1 MFEIQSINVELS
13 VAVEST
19 TDSTTIV
26 DNANTQTV
34 SETPVIDI
42 VSTNVQERDS
52 DLVANLDG
60 KPNDDDGDAAIEAI
74 VSDEHCAVA
83 SESISDDIASLDAAV
98 AKLNSEVLSLR
109 QESEAKAKLDEIV
122 QAADIASL
130 DAAVE
135 KLNSEVRDL
144 VGQSTEEDRAAS
156 GGAIPKATDNRYF
169 DYSLYRESSTSPPP
183 HPLSTYRW
191 EDIKREKEKVQR
203 ELTVN
208 FYSINFRPRACILWM
223 MIKM

>member
-1 MFEIQSINVELS
+1 MNIELS

-19 TDSTTIV
+19 ADVNETIV
-26 DNANTQTV
+26 EDANTQTV

-42 VSTNVQERDS
+42 VSTTVQAKDGG
-52 DLVANLDG
+52 LVADIDG
-60 KPNDDDGDAAIEAI
+60 RANDAAVIETI
-74 VSDEHCAVA
+74 VSDEHCGIDSAVA
-83 SESISDDIASLDAAV
+83 SESIRDDIASLDAAV
-98 AKLNSEVLSLR
+98 AELNSEVLSLR
-109 QESEAKAKLDEIV
+109 QESDAKAKLDEIV

-144 VGQSTEEDRAAS
+144 VEQSTGEDRVATS
-156 GGAIPKATDNRYF
+156 GAIPKIRDNRYF

-208 FYSINFRPRACILWM
+208 FYSINLELHM
-223 MIKM
+223 HGVD